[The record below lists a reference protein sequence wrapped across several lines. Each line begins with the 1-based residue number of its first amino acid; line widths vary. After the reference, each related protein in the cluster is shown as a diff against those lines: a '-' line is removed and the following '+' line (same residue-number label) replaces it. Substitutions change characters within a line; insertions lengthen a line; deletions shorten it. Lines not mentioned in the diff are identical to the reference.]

1 MYVIISISCWYH
13 GMYMFLFILSLLMF
27 HFLSSSSLSFY
38 SYKQQKF
45 NLCREENEGFSKL
58 ISKPKTIFN

>member
-1 MYVIISISCWYH
+1 MLLLVFLV
-13 GMYMFLFILSLLMF
+13 GMYMFLYLFILSLLMF